1 MRTELFI
8 LLASISCF
16 SSTAALPA
24 NSAVSTTHDPRA
36 TIEEHPLDKRQDTYE
51 QIICERAADGTDTV
65 GGYRDDGYGI
75 ATWLEGLGGGNQD
88 CTLERRAGTTDFVVA
103 MIGGN
108 ERTEVNI
115 YFTERDPQ
123 AYRVTFKCKF
133 VGAMLRELVQL
144 CTQKGQTRLRSRR
157 WLPNCNVT
165 GLAWTGSTEPLEEG
179 GAMLEI
185 AETGFR

>member
-1 MRTELFI
+1 MTREPQSKNIRSTNVRPTSLPFPFI
-8 LLASISCF
+8 
-16 SSTAALPA
+16 P
-24 NSAVSTTHDPRA
+24 NP
-36 TIEEHPLDKRQDTYE
+36 PPGQDTYE

-123 AYRVTFKCKF
+123 AYRVTFK
-133 VGAMLRELVQL
+133 
-144 CTQKGQTRLRSRR
+144 
-157 WLPNCNVT
+157 W
-165 GLAWTGSTEPLEEG
+165 
-179 GAMLEI
+179 
-185 AETGFR
+185 